1 VSARAAAALLLL
13 VAWVGL
19 AAGARAAEDP
29 EREVR
34 EIAAALRCPVCQS
47 LSVADSP
54 SELAQQMRELI
65 RRKVAAGERRGQI
78 VDYFVARYGEDVL
91 LDPPRRGFTL
101 LLWLGPLLALAA
113 AAALLTRSLTRWRRG
128 REELTDGLE
137 AGRS

>member
-1 VSARAAAALLLL
+1 VSARAAALLLL
-13 VAWVGL
+13 LAWVGL
-19 AAGARAAEDP
+19 AAGARASEDP
-29 EREVR
+29 EREAR

-65 RRKVAAGERRGQI
+65 RRKVAAGERREQI
-78 VDYFVARYGEDVL
+78 VDYFVTRYGEDVL
-91 LDPPRRGFTL
+91 LDPPRHGFNL

-128 REELTDGLE
+128 GEEPTERLE

>member
-34 EIAAALRCPVCQS
+34 DIAAALRCPVCQS